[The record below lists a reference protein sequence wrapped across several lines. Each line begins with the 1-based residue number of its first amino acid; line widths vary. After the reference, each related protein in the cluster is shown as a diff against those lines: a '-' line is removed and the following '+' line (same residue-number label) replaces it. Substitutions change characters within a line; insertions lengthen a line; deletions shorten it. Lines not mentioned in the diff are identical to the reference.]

1 MPGFVLP
8 YEPIVITSTEN
19 LPRDEWLAYRKTG
32 IGGSEVAAVFGISP
46 FGTARDVYYDKLN
59 IASAIDDEANK
70 YQKKI
75 GTLLEDVVAE
85 MFSEVTGYPVFKIQK
100 MFRSR
105 EHYFML
111 ADVDFFVRLPDGSF
125 AILECKTTSPD
136 ATEKWWN
143 GAEPAIPLNYQ
154 FQGRQYMSVMHI
166 GKVFFACLHGNS
178 ENYLIIREL
187 DRDME
192 IESEMI
198 TVEQHFWEN
207 HVLRQVPPPYVEE
220 GDLIIE
226 SVRRHFGY
234 ADPDA
239 PPVVFNTET
248 QSRVQR
254 FLELQQLKAEADT
267 SVKALEAELQRMKGL
282 IVSEMGASCSAA
294 CTLEGVP
301 YLVTYNPVRKSVVS
315 KENLVRLQAQHP
327 EIYSEYVTVSE
338 SRRFYIKEQRVK
350 AA

>member
-1 MPGFVLP
+1 MTNIQGNHNQTLTYRYFV
-8 YEPIVITSTEN
+8 
-19 LPRDEWLAYRKTG
+19 
-32 IGGSEVAAVFGISP
+32 
-46 FGTARDVYYDKLN
+46 
-59 IASAIDDEANK
+59 
-70 YQKKI
+70 Q
-75 GTLLEDVVAE
+75 
-85 MFSEVTGYPVFKIQK
+85 
-100 MFRSR
+100 
-105 EHYFML
+105 
-111 ADVDFFVRLPDGSF
+111 LPDGSF

-143 GAEPAIPLNYQ
+143 GDEPAIPLNYQ
-154 FQGRQYMSVMHI
+154 FQGRQYMSVMHLN
-166 GKVFFACLHGNS
+166 KVFFACLHGNS
-178 ENYLIIREL
+178 PNYLIIREL
-187 DRDME
+187 DRDMV

-198 TVEQHFWEN
+198 AVEQHFWEN

-239 PPVVFNTET
+239 PQVAFNAET
-248 QSRVQR
+248 QRRVQR
-254 FLELQQLKAEADT
+254 FLELQRLKSEADT
-267 SVKALEAELQRMKGL
+267 SVKGLEAELQRMKGL
-282 IVSEMGASCSAA
+282 IVSEMGVSCAAA

-301 YLVTYNPVRKSVVS
+301 YLVTYNPVRTPMVS

-338 SRRFYIKEQRVK
+338 SRRFYVKKQRAN